1 MAWHT
6 SMLYTTWVVAVAV
19 PWNLIDRTIEFRS
32 ARIGVTVE
40 LAVSQLEVVDA

>member
-1 MAWHT
+1 
-6 SMLYTTWVVAVAV
+6 MLYTTWVVAVAV
-19 PWNLIDRTIEFRS
+19 PWNLIDDRTIEFRS